1 MLLYAPPEKPG
12 ETDQFYFAML
22 RQATIWTH
30 KVMGIGI
37 AMSIIIPVNIR
48 QVLPVMV
55 RPPFP
60 YQVYWYDTTQ
70 PGFVNALLSE
80 NAIL

>member
-1 MLLYAPPEKPG
+1 MAPCFEMLLDAPPEMPG

-48 QVLPVMV
+48 QVLPAMMC
-55 RPPFP
+55 PPYLP
-60 YQVYWYDTTQ
+60 I
-70 PGFVNALLSE
+70 LSV
-80 NAIL
+80 

>member
-1 MLLYAPPEKPG
+1 MLLDAPPEMPG

-60 YQVYWYDTTQ
+60 TKFIGMIPPQ

-80 NAIL
+80 KAFL